1 MKYLLILALLLPFS
15 VTAEREK
22 IYVIGSELESKKHN
36 SLVLYHY
43 KNDVLRINLTRD
55 FFNPNQDF
63 LYDIAVDSRD
73 LYKVRKGEK
82 IKILESFRDG
92 KIFKVEL
99 LEEKPK
105 RDYYFVEL
113 ESLKNYLLIQPET
126 SSG

>member
-1 MKYLLILALLLPFS
+1 MKYLLILALLLSLS

-73 LYKVRKGEK
+73 LYKVRKGDK
-82 IKILESFRDG
+82 IKLLESFRDG
-92 KIFKVEL
+92 RIFKVEL
-99 LEEKPK
+99 LEERPK
-105 RDYYFVEL
+105 RDYYFIEF
-113 ESLKNYLLIQPET
+113 ESLKNYILIQPEGF
-126 SSG
+126 SG

>member
-73 LYKVRKGEK
+73 LYKVRKGDK
-82 IKILESFRDG
+82 IKLLESFRDG
-92 KIFKVEL
+92 RIFKVAL
-99 LEEKPK
+99 LEEQPK

-113 ESLKNYLLIQPET
+113 ESLKNYLLLKPET

>member
-73 LYKVRKGEK
+73 LYKVRKGDK
-82 IKILESFRDG
+82 IKLLESFRDG
-92 KIFKVEL
+92 RIFKVEL
-99 LEEKPK
+99 LEEQPK

>member
-22 IYVIGSELESKKHN
+22 IYIIGSELESKKHY

-73 LYKVRKGEK
+73 LYKVRKGDK
-82 IKILESFRDG
+82 IKLLESFKDG
-92 KIFKVEL
+92 DIFKVKL
-99 LEEKPK
+99 LKKDSK
-105 RDYYFVEL
+105 RDYYFVET
-113 ESLKNYLLIQPET
+113 ESLKNYILIEPK
-126 SSG
+126 SSSS

>member
-73 LYKVRKGEK
+73 LYKVRKGDK
-82 IKILESFRDG
+82 IKLLESFRDG
-92 KIFKVEL
+92 RIFKVEL
-99 LEEKPK
+99 IEEQPK
-105 RDYYFVEL
+105 REYYFVEL

>member
-73 LYKVRKGEK
+73 LYKVRKGDK
-82 IKILESFRDG
+82 IKLLESFRDG
-92 KIFKVEL
+92 RIFKVEL
-99 LEEKPK
+99 LEEQPK

-113 ESLKNYLLIQPET
+113 ESLKNYILILPET

>member
-1 MKYLLILALLLPFS
+1 MKYFLILALLLPFS

-73 LYKVRKGEK
+73 LYKVRKGDK
-82 IKILESFRDG
+82 IKLLESFRDG
-92 KIFKVEL
+92 RIFKVAL
-99 LEEKPK
+99 LEEQPK

-113 ESLKNYLLIQPET
+113 ESLKNYLLLKPET

>member
-113 ESLKNYLLIQPET
+113 ESLKNYLLIKPEI

>member
-73 LYKVRKGEK
+73 LYKVRKGDK
-82 IKILESFRDG
+82 IKLLESFRDG
-92 KIFKVEL
+92 DIFKVKL
-99 LEEKPK
+99 LKKDSK
-105 RDYYFVEL
+105 RDYYFVET
-113 ESLKNYLLIQPET
+113 ESLKNYILIEPK
-126 SSG
+126 SSSS

>member
-73 LYKVRKGEK
+73 LYKVRKGDK
-82 IKILESFRDG
+82 IKLLESFRDG
-92 KIFKVEL
+92 RIFKVEL
-99 LEEKPK
+99 LEEQPK
-105 RDYYFVEL
+105 REYYFVEL

>member
-1 MKYLLILALLLPFS
+1 MKYFLILALLLPFS

-73 LYKVRKGEK
+73 LYKVRKGDK
-82 IKILESFRDG
+82 IKLLESFRDG
-92 KIFKVEL
+92 RIFKVEL
-99 LEEKPK
+99 LEEQPK

>member
-73 LYKVRKGEK
+73 LYKVRKGDK
-82 IKILESFRDG
+82 IKLLESFRDG
-92 KIFKVEL
+92 DIFKVKL
-99 LEEKPK
+99 LKKDSK
-105 RDYYFVEL
+105 RDYYFVET
-113 ESLKNYLLIQPET
+113 ESLKHYILIEPK
-126 SSG
+126 SSSS

>member
-22 IYVIGSELESKKHN
+22 IYIIGSELESKKHY

-73 LYKVRKGEK
+73 LYKVRKGDK
-82 IKILESFRDG
+82 IKLLESFRDG
-92 KIFKVEL
+92 RIFKVEL
-99 LEEKPK
+99 LEEQPK

>member
-22 IYVIGSELESKKHN
+22 IYIIGSELESKKHY

-73 LYKVRKGEK
+73 LYKVRKGDK
-82 IKILESFRDG
+82 IKLLESFRDG
-92 KIFKVEL
+92 DIFKVKL
-99 LEEKPK
+99 LKKDSK
-105 RDYYFVEL
+105 RDYYFVET
-113 ESLKNYLLIQPET
+113 ESLKNYILIEPK
-126 SSG
+126 SSSS

>member
-73 LYKVRKGEK
+73 LYKVRKGDK
-82 IKILESFRDG
+82 IKLLESFRDG
-92 KIFKVEL
+92 RIFKVEL
-99 LEEKPK
+99 LEEQPK

-113 ESLKNYLLIQPET
+113 ESLKNYLLILPET

>member
-73 LYKVRKGEK
+73 LYKVRKGDK
-82 IKILESFRDG
+82 IKLLESFRDG
-92 KIFKVEL
+92 RIFKVDL
-99 LEEKPK
+99 LEEQPK

-113 ESLKNYLLIQPET
+113 ESLKNYLLLKPET